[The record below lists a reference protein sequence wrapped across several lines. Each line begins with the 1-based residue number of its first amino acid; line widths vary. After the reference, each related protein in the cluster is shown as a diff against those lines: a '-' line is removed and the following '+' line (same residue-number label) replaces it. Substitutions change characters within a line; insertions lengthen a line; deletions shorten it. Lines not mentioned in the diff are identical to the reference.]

1 MMRTNE
7 EKCEEAAGDGND
19 HGALAPAG
27 ELMTY
32 AEAAVL
38 LNVPKGTLYTWVFEK
53 RVPHIRLG
61 KRMVRFSRLQ
71 IAKWLQANNVPARE
85 AGA

>member
-1 MMRTNE
+1 MQTNDDMRDE
-7 EKCEEAAGDGND
+7 VAGDGND
-19 HGALAPAG
+19 HGCQAQAG
-27 ELMTY
+27 DLMTY
-32 AEAAVL
+32 TEAAEL